1 MAFTKI
7 VQLAGDTTTYMISPQ
22 IKKYAL
28 LDTGFIQQRNG
39 SYQLQRQLE
48 TDKAFADSFKL
59 KVVVNEDLTG
69 IKMKVVNA
77 QGTAVVNIFN
87 HQKAAL
93 LTEQLQYFVNELIN
107 REILLVK

>member
-1 MAFTKI
+1 MAFTKT

-59 KVVVNEDLTG
+59 KVVVNADLSG
-69 IKMKVVNA
+69 VKMKVVNA
-77 QGTAVVNIFN
+77 KGTAVINIFN
-87 HQKAAL
+87 HQNAPA
-93 LTEQLQYFVNELIN
+93 LTEQLQYFVNELVK